1 MNLPIL
7 IFPPKVD
14 ELADVWSQFVET
26 ELRHECYDEAL
37 SYLKR
42 ATTAPGHKPSY
53 FDRTESVQNRVL
65 FLTLVGLLNYWDPG
79 GYILQGVDFY
89 RGRSYDKILE
99 L

>member
-65 FLTLVGLLNYWDPG
+65 DIGGVVKLLRSRGLHSARSWFL
-79 GYILQGVDFY
+79 
-89 RGRSYDKILE
+89 
-99 L
+99 